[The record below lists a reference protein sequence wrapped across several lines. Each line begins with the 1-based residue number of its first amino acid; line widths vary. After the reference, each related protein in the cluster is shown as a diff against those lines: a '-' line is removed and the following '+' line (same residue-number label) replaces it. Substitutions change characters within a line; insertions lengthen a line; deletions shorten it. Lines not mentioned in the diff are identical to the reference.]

1 MATGKNHATIIIDAK
16 VQLQDLS
23 KQIKEMQNALGKVKV
38 DSADY
43 RGLQKSLKDDLKIRF
58 KRHIKRSRQEQIR
71 LFHLRQN

>member
-43 RGLQKSLKDDLKIRF
+43 RGLQKS
-58 KRHIKRSRQEQIR
+58 
-71 LFHLRQN
+71 